1 MTNSAITENLSTSTI
16 WRWNFTR
23 EPDFEQGISDA
34 IGNIGGTH
42 LLLGEYADAL
52 RYYQQSLAIDERLK
66 LKPRITVDLE
76 NIALCYVGLGRAQEA
91 IQTLDRALSLANSS
105 GLKKEEADCQKAK
118 GSALVQLGKYGE
130 ALEWYRQA
138 RQTYDTAGI
147 DAEPEFKQ
155 QLIEALGDLGNLEV
169 RLGDTA
175 SAEKRFS
182 SRDRNL

>member
-1 MTNSAITENLSTSTI
+1 M
-16 WRWNFTR
+16 WDW
-23 EPDFEQGISDA
+23 
-34 IGNIGGTH
+34 
-42 LLLGEYADAL
+42 DAL
-52 RYYQQSLAIDERLK
+52 R
-66 LKPRITVDLE
+66 
-76 NIALCYVGLGRAQEA
+76 EA

-138 RQTYDTAGI
+138 RQTYDLAGLN
-147 DAEPEFKQ
+147 AEPEFKQ

-175 SAEKRFS
+175 SAEKIFDARS
-182 SRDRNL
+182 KSLRQSNIREELRST